1 MQVIDINDK
10 TAKKRKADLLEV
22 LDDLRAKIE
31 AGEIEEFVIASV
43 DKEGEV
49 MLHTVIKD
57 TLGGIGL
64 FEVGKQTLIEQ
75 QQMLSIYDK

>member
-10 TAKKRKADLLEV
+10 SAKKRKKDLLEV
-22 LDDLRAKIE
+22 LDDLRNKIE

-43 DKEGEV
+43 DTDGEV

-57 TLGGIGL
+57 ALGGIGL
-64 FEVGKQTLIEQ
+64 FEVGKQTLIQ
-75 QQMLSIYDK
+75 QQQLANIYGE